1 MRGWDGEGVEWQNS
15 SETAI
20 FAEGRMRVST
30 KERR

>member
-15 SETAI
+15 SEI
-20 FAEGRMRVST
+20 FAEGRTRVST